1 MSATIHQEPVAL
13 FFDLQSLLDVF
24 SFGKV
29 TKRLQFREI
38 QDNFGQVFK
47 MPDLQDPGALGSTQF
62 LLLRSKLLRSWLTH
76 FSYPRRC
83 QKFV

>member
-47 MPDLQDPGALGSTQF
+47 MPDLQGPGALGSTHF

-76 FSYPRRC
+76 FSYSRRC

>member
-62 LLLRSKLLRSWLTH
+62 LLLHSKLLRSWLTH
-76 FSYPRRC
+76 FSYSRRC

>member
-13 FFDLQSLLDVF
+13 FFDLQSLLDVS

-38 QDNFGQVFK
+38 QDYFGQVFK
-47 MPDLQDPGALGSTQF
+47 MPDLQGQGALSSTYF
-62 LLLRSKLLRSWLTH
+62 L
-76 FSYPRRC
+76 
-83 QKFV
+83 

>member
-47 MPDLQDPGALGSTQF
+47 MPDLLDPGALGSTQF

-76 FSYPRRC
+76 FSYSRRC